1 MRLLLS
7 FLGAVLV
14 ALALFMLMV
23 VLIMPPQ
30 DDAEMPEE
38 LLRIGVV
45 RSVSDSASE
54 DQTQQLQRPERPQ
67 PPEPVEEPRLD
78 ASTPQ
83 QAPQLQ
89 LQIEVPQLQ
98 SSMSLSVAP
107 TQSNLRPAPAAPAP
121 AAPAPAPTPA
131 PAPAAA
137 PPPGTA
143 EEVTPLVDVPPNYPR
158 RALSAGIE
166 GEVTLRF
173 TITPDGKVENLRVTA
188 SEPPGVFERE
198 ARRAA
203 SRWRF
208 APRRENGN
216 AVAREAT
223 KTLYFRLAK
232 GKR

>member
-121 AAPAPAPTPA
+121 APTPA

>member
-1 MRLLLS
+1 MRLFLS

-23 VLIMPPQ
+23 VLIMPPL

-45 RSVSDSASE
+45 RSVSDSTSE

-107 TQSNLRPAPAAPAP
+107 TQSNLRPAPAAPA
-121 AAPAPAPTPA
+121 AAPTPA

-232 GKR
+232 GRR

>member
-1 MRLLLS
+1 MRLFLS

-23 VLIMPPQ
+23 VLIMPPL

-45 RSVSDSASE
+45 RSVSDSTSE

-107 TQSNLRPAPAAPAP
+107 TQSNLRPAPAAPA
-121 AAPAPAPTPA
+121 AAPTPA

-137 PPPGTA
+137 PPPGPA

-232 GKR
+232 GRR

>member
-1 MRLLLS
+1 MRLFLS

-23 VLIMPPQ
+23 VLIMPPL

-45 RSVSDSASE
+45 RSVSDRASE

-78 ASTPQ
+78 ALTPQ

-107 TQSNLRPAPAAPAP
+107 TQSNLRPAPAAPA
-121 AAPAPAPTPA
+121 AAPTPA

>member
-7 FLGAVLV
+7 FIGAVLV
-14 ALALFMLMV
+14 ALALFTLMV

-38 LLRIGVV
+38 LLRIGFV

-54 DQTQQLQRPERPQ
+54 DQTQQLQRPERPE
-67 PPEPVEEPRLD
+67 PPEPVDQPQLD
-78 ASTPQ
+78 APAPQ

-98 SSMSLSVAP
+98 SSMSLSAAP
-107 TQSNLRPAPAAPAP
+107 SQSNLRPAPAAPA
-121 AAPAPAPTPA
+121 AAPAPA
-131 PAPAAA
+131 AAEA

-143 EEVTPLVDVPPNYPR
+143 EEVTPLVDIPPDYPR

-188 SEPPGVFERE
+188 AEPAGVFERE

-232 GKR
+232 GRR

>member
-121 AAPAPAPTPA
+121 APTPA

-232 GKR
+232 GRR

>member
-1 MRLLLS
+1 MRLFLS

-107 TQSNLRPAPAAPAP
+107 TQSNLRPAPAAPA
-121 AAPAPAPTPA
+121 AAPTPA

>member
-1 MRLLLS
+1 MRLFLS

-23 VLIMPPQ
+23 VLIMPPK

-67 PPEPVEEPRLD
+67 PPEPVDEPQLD
-78 ASTPQ
+78 VSTPQ

-107 TQSNLRPAPAAPAP
+107 TQSNLRPAP

>member
-23 VLIMPPQ
+23 MLIMPPQ
-30 DDAEMPEE
+30 NDVEMPEE

-78 ASTPQ
+78 TPTPQ

-107 TQSNLRPAPAAPAP
+107 TQSNLRPAPAAS
-121 AAPAPAPTPA
+121 APAPTSA

-232 GKR
+232 GRR

>member
-1 MRLLLS
+1 MRLFLS

-45 RSVSDSASE
+45 RSVSDSSSE

-107 TQSNLRPAPAAPAP
+107 TQSNLRPAPAAPA
-121 AAPAPAPTPA
+121 AAPTPA

>member
-7 FLGAVLV
+7 FIGAVLV
-14 ALALFMLMV
+14 ALALFTLMV
-23 VLIMPPQ
+23 LLIMPPQ
-30 DDAEMPEE
+30 DDPQAPQE

-45 RSVSDSASE
+45 RSVSDSTNE
-54 DQTQQLQRPERPQ
+54 DQRQELQRPERPE
-67 PPEPVEEPRLD
+67 PPEPVTEPQVD
-78 ASTPQ
+78 APAAQ
-83 QAPQLQ
+83 QVPELQ

-98 SSMSLSVAP
+98 NALSLSVAP
-107 TQSNLRPAPAAPAP
+107 AQSDLRPAPAAPAP
-121 AAPAPAPTPA
+121 APSPAPAP
-131 PAPAAA
+131 A

-158 RALSAGIE
+158 RALAAGIE

-188 SEPPGVFERE
+188 AEPPGVFERE

-208 APRRENGN
+208 APRRENGQ
-216 AVAREAT
+216 AVEREAT
-223 KTLYFRLAK
+223 KTLYFRLTK
-232 GKR
+232 GRR